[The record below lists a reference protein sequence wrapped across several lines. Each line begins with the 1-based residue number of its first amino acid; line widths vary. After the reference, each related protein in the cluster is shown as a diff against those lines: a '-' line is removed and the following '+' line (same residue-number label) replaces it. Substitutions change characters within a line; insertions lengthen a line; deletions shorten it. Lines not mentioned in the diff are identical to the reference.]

1 MILRLC
7 LVLALALPAAACGT
21 KSELLLPDGKQ
32 TVKNQKDP
40 SQPPSPIAR

>member
-7 LVLALALPAAACGT
+7 VILALLSALSACGT
-21 KSELLLPDGKQ
+21 KSELLRPDGKQ
-32 TVKNQKDP
+32 TAKDEKDP